1 MSLPE
6 TIGTIGVALLL
17 LAFALNLMGM
27 LDRTSRGYLT
37 MNLVGGVLACS
48 ASVLIGFIPFV
59 VLEDFWS
66 AVALGG
72 LLAHSSVA
80 EE

>member
-6 TIGTIGVALLL
+6 TIGTTGVALIL
-17 LAFALNLMGM
+17 LAFVLNLVGM
-27 LDRTSRGYLT
+27 LERTSRPYLL

-59 VLEDFWS
+59 VLEGIWS

-72 LLAHSSVA
+72 LFRHSFA
-80 EE
+80 RE